1 MSENADTADAGEGSF
16 RVTDKMLTL
25 IKILLS
31 QLTNFGTEK
40 RAEMMILGADL
51 MVQFKGQ
58 KYSD

>member
-31 QLTNFGTEK
+31 DLTISGPEK
-40 RAEMMILGADL
+40 RSKMTILGNN
-51 MVQFKGQ
+51 
-58 KYSD
+58 